1 MTDNEPTTYYVV
13 EMDKCGTNS
22 IVYNTT
28 HNDINKVRK
37 IRDLKIEETLLMDTD
52 KKYKIGS
59 IQPFL

>member
-1 MTDNEPTTYYVV
+1 MNDKEPTTYYVV
-13 EMDKCGTNS
+13 EIDKWGTHS

-37 IRDLKIEETLLMDTD
+37 IRDLKVEETLLMNTD